1 LVYVKPTSDI
11 FIKYLFGR
19 EEDKSLLLNFVN
31 AVQENMNFPRIKD
44 IELKNTFNIK
54 NLALDKESV
63 LDIKAVS
70 ETGEIYNIEVQ
81 TS

>member
-19 EEDKSLLLNFVN
+19 EEDKSLLLNFIN